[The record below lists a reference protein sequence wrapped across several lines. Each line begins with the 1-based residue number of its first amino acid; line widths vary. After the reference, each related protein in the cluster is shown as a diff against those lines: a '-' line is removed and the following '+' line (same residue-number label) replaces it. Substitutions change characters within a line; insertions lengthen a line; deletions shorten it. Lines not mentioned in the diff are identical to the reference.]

1 MALSIRLQQSKFK
14 EKNRGGKWHAR
25 VVSNGVTSTNDLA
38 ESIQENTTFTRGEV
52 TGIIMALVDEIS
64 YSLSLGNTVVLDGLG
79 RFHLTVES
87 EPVENK
93 EDFDIKKILRASN
106 ASSFLRVV
114 AIPPHERANRT
125 LRRVYRWCGLTLTM
139 TNDAARRCCQCFEMA
154 RAW

>member
-14 EKNRGGKWHAR
+14 EKTRGGKWHAR

-93 EDFDIKKILRASN
+93 EDFDIKKNITGIKCKFLPASRRDPATRKSKQDF
-106 ASSFLRVV
+106 ASGVQVV
-114 AIPPHERANRT
+114 WADPDDDE
-125 LRRVYRWCGLTLTM
+125 
-139 TNDAARRCCQCFEMA
+139 
-154 RAW
+154 

>member
-1 MALSIRLQQSKFK
+1 M
-14 EKNRGGKWHAR
+14 
-25 VVSNGVTSTNDLA
+25 VSNGVTSTNDLA

-93 EDFDIKKILRASN
+93 EDFDIKNITGIKCKFLPASRRDPATRKSKQDF
-106 ASSFLRVV
+106 ASGVQVV
-114 AIPPHERANRT
+114 WADPDDDE
-125 LRRVYRWCGLTLTM
+125 
-139 TNDAARRCCQCFEMA
+139 
-154 RAW
+154 

>member
-64 YSLSLGNTVVLDGLG
+64 YSLSLGNTVVSVSYT
-79 RFHLTVES
+79 HLTL
-87 EPVENK
+87 P
-93 EDFDIKKILRASN
+93 
-106 ASSFLRVV
+106 
-114 AIPPHERANRT
+114 
-125 LRRVYRWCGLTLTM
+125 
-139 TNDAARRCCQCFEMA
+139 TN
-154 RAW
+154 